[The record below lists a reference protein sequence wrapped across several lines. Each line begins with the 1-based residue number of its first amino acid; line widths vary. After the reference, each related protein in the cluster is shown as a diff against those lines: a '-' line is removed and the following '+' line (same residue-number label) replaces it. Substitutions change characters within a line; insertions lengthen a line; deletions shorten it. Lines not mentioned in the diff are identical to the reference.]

1 MMSMQ
6 PTCTSLLETVKPRRF
21 STVLSLLTA
30 PLDAVDHSTMAVPSW
45 KKRAEKRPPDIDDCV
60 EQLLLLSD
68 EKSKSIKTLG
78 QLYVAALG
86 LLYHLRLDQETI
98 ISIRYA
104 NRAR

>member
-1 MMSMQ
+1 
-6 PTCTSLLETVKPRRF
+6 
-21 STVLSLLTA
+21 
-30 PLDAVDHSTMAVPSW
+30 MAVPSW

-60 EQLLLLSD
+60 EKLILLSD

-104 NRAR
+104 NRAVTILNTRMPNGIQKFTKTVSSHFLI